1 MATSMPVN
9 TAARDLSDLLAQLPL
24 GETVTLL
31 DENGKPVGL
40 LVSLQ
45 ETPPVKAQSSLEGPS
60 QQEKSGHEQS
70 GI

>member
-1 MATSMPVN
+1 MPVS

-45 ETPPVKAQSSLEGPS
+45 QTPPVKTQSPLEEPS